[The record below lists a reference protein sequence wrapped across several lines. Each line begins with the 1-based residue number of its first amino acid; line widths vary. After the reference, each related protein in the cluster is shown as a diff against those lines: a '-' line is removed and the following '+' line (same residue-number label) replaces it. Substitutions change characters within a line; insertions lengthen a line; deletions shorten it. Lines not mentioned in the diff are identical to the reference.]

1 MVCIVKSITHCPI
14 NGKFKNVNIR
24 RHCEVLQRLRLE
36 KKLEVHQ
43 GCVNTVAWNRFL
55 ITNRYKDNR
64 DRQLITSDETY
75 MINLFVFLAVELFF

>member
-1 MVCIVKSITHCPI
+1 MVCIVKSIPHCPI
-14 NGKFKNVNIR
+14 HGKFKNVNIR

-55 ITNRYKDNR
+55 ITNRYKDNL
-64 DRQLITSDETY
+64 DRQLTTSDETY
-75 MINLFVFLAVELFF
+75 MIHLFVSLAVELFF